1 MHVFI
6 IVKAALFTEIF
17 ELSILPNRSKEPL
30 LPTDV
35 LLAVAADLQPLLV
48 VLQAHIG
55 AELLDV

>member
-6 IVKAALFTEIF
+6 ILKAALFTEIF
-17 ELSILPNRSKEPL
+17 ELSIIPNRSEEPL
-30 LPTDV
+30 PPTDV